1 VWSGAVLV
9 KAMSGVGIPANRP
22 TTLIGTDGVVRCGW
36 VTEVG
41 TQLAAYHDTEW
52 GTPVHDEADLFK
64 SLVLTYFENGLS
76 WAVVFNKREA
86 ITRAFADFH
95 PAAVAAMTDRD
106 VDRLMHD
113 AAIIRNRAKIEAT
126 VHNARLLA
134 VWSLNE
140 IAWQYRPRLRHPRR
154 QWSDGSARSPESQRL
169 AHDLRGKSF
178 RFVGPMVAHSFM
190 QATGIENGH
199 FDGCF
204 RAPPAD

>member
-1 VWSGAVLV
+1 
-9 KAMSGVGIPANRP
+9 MSGVGIPDTRP

-126 VHNARLLA
+126 LHNARLLA

-169 AHDLRGKSF
+169 AQDLRGKGF

-190 QATGIENGH
+190 QAAGIQNGH

-204 RAPPAD
+204 RAPSAD